1 MTFLYPC
8 PWRVADRKRLL
19 MAGNAQKAIIS
30 ERHVQFV
37 FEQTLLGL
45 VTLPDAEA
53 TPLTKR
59 PAQSL
64 GL

>member
-1 MTFLYPC
+1 MT
-8 PWRVADRKRLL
+8 
-19 MAGNAQKAIIS
+19 GNAAEAIIS
-30 ERHVQFV
+30 ERRVQFV

-59 PAQSL
+59 PAQSI